1 MEETRSGTSAN
12 DSSPGSEL
20 AELYAML
27 ASHQRVGPWSVE
39 DYRAR
44 FELAATWFPVPLD
57 LEVLRVNPGGV
68 EVERVSAPNARSD
81 YHVIYFHGGGYVGCS
96 VSTHR
101 EYAGRL
107 ARAARATVWNVGYR
121 VAPEHPF
128 PAAPQDA
135 IAAYRG
141 LVESGAIQP
150 ERTVL
155 AGDSAGGG
163 LVVAA
168 MLGLRD
174 AGYPLPAGGV
184 CYSPWVDLACTG
196 ESLVTN
202 APYDVNVRAKG
213 LQRTANLYLAG
224 HDPTDP
230 LASPLYGDLGGLPPL
245 LIQVGTTESL
255 FSDAARFAAKA
266 EAAGVMVHFEP
277 WAGVLHFWQGYAG
290 VLEKGRLAT
299 ARAADF
305 IEACIEAG
313 TYVPYHL
320 EVELDL
326 REYIQST

>member
-1 MEETRSGTSAN
+1 MQETRSGS
-12 DSSPGSEL
+12 
-20 AELYAML
+20 
-27 ASHQRVGPWSVE
+27 ASHRAPHPDLDEVYALLATHPRVNPWSVE
-39 DYRAR
+39 VYRAR
-44 FELAATWFPVPLD
+44 FEQTASWFPAEPD
-57 LEVLRVNPGGV
+57 LEIIQVNPGGV
-68 EVERVSAPNARSD
+68 NVERVSAPNARSD
-81 YHVIYFHGGGYVGCS
+81 YHIVYLHGGAYVGGS
-96 VSTHR
+96 LLTHR

-107 ARAARATVWNVGYR
+107 SRAARATVWNVGYR
-121 VAPEHPF
+121 LAPEHPF

-135 IAAYRG
+135 LAAYRG
-141 LVESGAIQP
+141 LVESGVLQP

-163 LVVAA
+163 LVVAI

-174 AGYPLPAGGV
+174 AGDLLPAGGV
-184 CYSPWVDLACTG
+184 CLSPWMDLACTG

-202 APYDVNVRAKG
+202 ADYDVTVRAKG
-213 LQRTANLYLAG
+213 LQRTAALYLAG

-245 LIQVGTTESL
+245 LIQVGTTEAL

-277 WAGVLHFWQGYAG
+277 WAGTIHFWHGFAT
-290 VLEKGRLAT
+290 VIEKGCVAT

-313 TYVPYHL
+313 SYVPQHL

-326 REYIQST
+326 RESIQST